1 MDIKDY
7 LRSVRKLNK
16 DIDAMKR
23 TKEELRY
30 GLLGSGI
37 PIKQTHVQ
45 ESAPTDKMAKT
56 MAAVVDLE
64 EQIQR
69 SITRLVREQSK
80 ALGIIQTIK
89 APEHRAIM
97 VDYYINAYTWAKVAD
112 LNGYSIQH
120 TYEIHGMALKEIREK
135 QSKSE
140 Y

>member
-16 DIDAMKR
+16 DIDAMMR

-37 PIKQTHVQ
+37 PIKQTFVQ
-45 ESAPTDKMAKT
+45 ESAPTDKMAKN

-64 EQIQR
+64 KQIQR
-69 SITRLVREQSK
+69 SITRLAREKSK
-80 ALGIIQTIK
+80 ALSIIQTIK
-89 APEHRAIM
+89 DPAHRAIM
-97 VDYYINAYTWAKVAD
+97 TDYYINAYAWEKVAD
-112 LNGYSIQH
+112 LNGYSIQR
-120 TYEIHGMALKEIREK
+120 TYEIHGMALKEIREN